1 MSPNR
6 LPAIA
11 FRWAI
16 SAVFTLWVFG
26 PNAQAQ
32 SAGTAI
38 NGVYNGTYT
47 CAIGART
54 LKLSL
59 LASGNGS
66 LTGVFTFYLPPT
78 SRTEAFSYSLNGTF
92 DAASGKFK
100 LNPVKWETPPPG
112 GYVMVGMDGAFDP
125 RSGQVAGKITNG
137 SCGAFQATR
146 DQAASASNASVI
158 APQASAAG
166 TQATRQ
172 TNAQPAT
179 PRGQPSATAMTGVY
193 IGTYTCNGGP
203 SKLKVSLIGAPDDT
217 LAGFFIIDLPHDGP
231 RFTYKLTGRYAWG
244 IHQFV
249 LTSVAWGPEP
259 PAEYTMARLTGKYNP
274 GSDLLRGYVAS
285 SFCSDFWGERDKSE
299 SPESIA
305 AAMRTPPVSSPS
317 RPQAPAEP
325 SAAAI
330 KAALPPPAPPV
341 PKTAAPAEQ
350 PLPKT
355 VVPVAPPP
363 QNVALNKKPCDFIT
377 KSDAES
383 ILGATVEARRDGP
396 YECSFEEPGFT
407 SKAPKNKQ
415 VSLSVWYS
423 ASPDPGQYAVM
434 RKNIADH
441 KDAAAVMKE
450 VTDFADAAIWTWT
463 PGWGGSLDAFSRG
476 TIQVQITISGLPEDA
491 ALQNAKKLAAR
502 ALGGAGKTGYAYA
515 RPGTAP
521 APMPVQS
528 PASYG
533 AAWMGQDR
541 VIRGT
546 VSRVSV
552 RSGVRPYWLTIFF
565 KESPD
570 AAFVVCS
577 PSPDMFQETVGDL
590 YRLVGK
596 TLEVT
601 GQVEGSMC
609 AGKGASIRV
618 VDSQHYRVLGL
629 QAQAAGRV
637 AVRPVRDSAHTHVG
651 LDICNAGKVDLD
663 ALLVKQGGVA
673 STHLAPR
680 DCAHVYEENGAAPA
694 FVGFAF
700 ADSHGQWGTARRL
713 DLLPDFGIDVLT
725 RADRNV
731 SVRRGSKDVSAQL
744 QLLFRPRNPSCRQ
757 NIPYSA
763 RARLGFNATA
773 SQRAQAESE
782 DASRAETVCDSLD
795 YTLNAV
801 AYADTREV
809 TFEKKCFECPDTHAS
824 PEQRAAGRQAMGT
837 MSEISPLAGGIL
849 AGMAASGEEQELK
862 ESLEGPPE
870 FQRMNWNEMNHA
882 LAYVHGSGGRPVE
895 MPQYLIIRGT
905 VSRVDVS
912 PPGASEHWVDVYF
925 RESAEQASS
934 SYETSYGA
942 FNVCTSDAGIFED
955 MFGPDF
961 RSRMIGQVFEVEG
974 EYQRNYCKG
983 WKGSIRVSLAHQVH
997 AVGAPK

>member
-1 MSPNR
+1 MTPNR
-6 LPAIA
+6 LTAIA
-11 FRWAI
+11 FRWSI
-16 SAVFTLWVFG
+16 SAVFTLCVF
-26 PNAQAQ
+26 ASSLKAQ
-32 SAGTAI
+32 SAATTI
-38 NGVYNGTYT
+38 NGDYNGTYT
-47 CAIGART
+47 CAIGPRT

-59 LASGNGS
+59 FTSGNGS

-78 SRTEAFSYSLNGTF
+78 SHTQAFSYSLSGTF

-125 RSGQVAGKITNG
+125 GSGQVAGKITNG

-146 DQAASASNASVI
+146 DQAAGASNASVI

-179 PRGQPSATAMTGVY
+179 PRGQPSATSMTGVY

-203 SKLKVSLIGAPDDT
+203 SKLKVSLIGAADDT

-249 LTSVAWGPEP
+249 LTSVPWGPEP

-317 RPQAPAEP
+317 RSQAPAEP

-341 PKTAAPAEQ
+341 PKTAAPA
-350 PLPKT
+350 
-355 VVPVAPPP
+355 APPP
-363 QNVALNKKPCDFIT
+363 QNIALNKKPCDFVT

-396 YECSFEEPGFT
+396 YECSFVETGFT

-450 VTDFADAAIWTWT
+450 VTDFADKAIWTWT

-476 TIQVQITISGLPEDA
+476 TIQAQITISGLPEDA

-521 APMPVQS
+521 APMPAQS

-546 VSRVSV
+546 VSRVSA
-552 RSGVRPYWLTIFF
+552 RFGARPYWLTIFF

-577 PSPDMFQETVGDL
+577 PNPDMFQETVGDL

-601 GQVEGSMC
+601 GQVEGAMC
-609 AGKGASIRV
+609 AGNGKAASIRV
-618 VDSQHYRVLGL
+618 VDSQHYRVEGL
-629 QAQAAGRV
+629 QPLATGHV
-637 AVRPVRDSAHTHVG
+637 AVRPVRDSAHPYAG

-673 STHLAPR
+673 STHIAPR
-680 DCAHVYEENGAAPA
+680 DCAHVYEENGATPAYVGLA
-694 FVGFAF
+694 FVDAR
-700 ADSHGQWGTARRL
+700 GQWGAARRQ
-713 DLLPDFGIDVLT
+713 DLLPDFGVGVLT
-725 RADRNV
+725 RANQSVPVRHGNTTV
-731 SVRRGSKDVSAQL
+731 SVPM
-744 QLLFRPRNPSCRQ
+744 QLLFQPRVPKCTTPR
-757 NIPYSA
+757 SA
-763 RARLGFNATA
+763 TEELPAFAT
-773 SQRAQAESE
+773 
-782 DASRAETVCDSLD
+782 RAERDRAASSDRMYPAKTSCDSFD

-801 AYADTREV
+801 AYPDTREV
-809 TFEKKCFECPDTHAS
+809 AFEKKCFECPPAPALTELTKQQMIGTISRIS
-824 PEQRAAGRQAMGT
+824 PEAGRIMG
-837 MSEISPLAGGIL
+837 G
-849 AGMAASGEEQELK
+849 AAAQDEEQALK

-870 FQRMNWNEMNHA
+870 FQRMNWNEMNLA
-882 LAYVHGSGGRPVE
+882 LAHVHGSGGRPAE
-895 MPQYLIIRGT
+895 MPEYLIIRGT

-912 PPGASEHWVDVYF
+912 PPGASEHWVNVYF
-925 RESAEQASS
+925 RESPEQASTS
-934 SYETSYGA
+934 RETVYGA
-942 FNVCTSDAGIFED
+942 FNACASDADIFED

-961 RSRMIGQVFEVEG
+961 RSRMIGQVLEVQG

-997 AVGAPK
+997 PVGAAR

>member
-1 MSPNR
+1 MTPNR
-6 LPAIA
+6 LAAIA
-11 FRWAI
+11 FQCLI
-16 SAVFTLWVFG
+16 SAVFTLCLFA

-32 SAGTAI
+32 SAATAI

-47 CAIGART
+47 CAAGPRT

-59 LASGNGS
+59 LAPGNGS
-66 LTGVFTFYLPPT
+66 LTGVFTFYLPPA
-78 SRTEAFSYSLNGTF
+78 SHTEAFSYSLSGTLE
-92 DAASGKFK
+92 AASGKFK
-100 LNPVKWETPPPG
+100 LNPVKWDTPPPG

-125 RSGQVAGKITNG
+125 GTGQVTGKITNG

-146 DQAASASNASVI
+146 DQAESTNMTSII

-166 TQATRQ
+166 TQVTRQ
-172 TNAQPAT
+172 TN
-179 PRGQPSATAMTGVY
+179 
-193 IGTYTCNGGP
+193 P
-203 SKLKVSLIGAPDDT
+203 SKLKISLIGAPDDT
-217 LAGFFIIDLPHDGP
+217 LAGFFIIDLPYDGP

-244 IHQFV
+244 IHEFR
-249 LTSVAWGPEP
+249 LDSVPWGPEA
-259 PAEYTMARLTGKYNP
+259 PANHSMAQLSGKFIP
-274 GSDLLRGYVAS
+274 GSDLLRGNVAS
-285 SFCSDFWGERDKSE
+285 AFCSDFWGKRDKSE

-305 AAMRTPPVSSPS
+305 AALRTPPVPSPS
-317 RPQAPAEP
+317 RPQPAEP
-325 SAAAI
+325 TTAEI
-330 KAALPPPAPPV
+330 KAALPPP
-341 PKTAAPAEQ
+341 
-350 PLPKT
+350 
-355 VVPVAPPP
+355 
-363 QNVALNKKPCDFIT
+363 QNAALNQKPCNFLT
-377 KSDAES
+377 KADAES
-383 ILGATVEARRDGP
+383 ILGQSVVQRSDSNYDCWYVQDGFAGGTGANNKQIQLSIPRTTSPNADAVNKARAGIASDRTMSATVSRDV
-396 YECSFEEPGFT
+396 
-407 SKAPKNKQ
+407 A
-415 VSLSVWYS
+415 
-423 ASPDPGQYAVM
+423 
-434 RKNIADH
+434 
-441 KDAAAVMKE
+441 
-450 VTDFADAAIWTWT
+450 DFADAAIWSWT
-463 PGWGGSLDAFSRG
+463 PRWGSFVAFKGG
-476 TIQVQITISGLPEDA
+476 TIEVDVIIAGIDEAA

-552 RSGVRPYWLTIFF
+552 RSGARPYWLTIFF

-577 PSPDMFQETVGDL
+577 PYPDMFQETVGDL

-618 VDSQHYRVLGL
+618 VDSQHYRVQGL
-629 QAQAAGRV
+629 QPQATGRV

-663 ALLVKQGGVA
+663 ALLMKQGGVA
-673 STHLAPR
+673 STHIAPR
-680 DCAHVYEENGAAPA
+680 DCAHVYEENGATPA

-725 RADRNV
+725 RANRNV

-744 QLLFRPRNPSCRQ
+744 QLLFRPRNPTCST
-757 NIPYSA
+757 PSPSHSA
-763 RARLGFNATA
+763 QDLPRNATGLERSLAELNDANARRLGLDK
-773 SQRAQAESE
+773 SSC
-782 DASRAETVCDSLD
+782 ETLD
-795 YTLNAV
+795 YGLNVV
-801 AYADTREV
+801 AYPDTREV
-809 TFEKKCFECPDTHAS
+809 TFEKKCFECPAAHAS

-837 MSEISPLAGGIL
+837 MSRISPLAGGIL
-849 AGMAASGEEQELK
+849 AGAAASGEEQGLK

-870 FQRMNWNEMNHA
+870 FQRMNWNEMNLA
-882 LAYVHGSGGRPVE
+882 LAKVRPSGGRPAE

-905 VSRVDVS
+905 VSRVEVS
-912 PPGASEHWVDVYF
+912 PPGASEHWVNVYF
-925 RESAEQASS
+925 RESPEQESTS
-934 SYETSYGA
+934 FETSYGA
-942 FNVCTSDAGIFED
+942 FNVCASDAGIFED

-961 RSRMIGQVFEVEG
+961 RSRMIGQVLEVEG
-974 EYQRNYCKG
+974 EFQRNYCKG
-983 WKGSIRVSLAHQVH
+983 WKGSIRVTLARQLH
-997 AVGAPK
+997 AVGVAK

>member
-1 MSPNR
+1 MKSK
-6 LPAIA
+6 A
-11 FRWAI
+11 FWLV
-16 SAVFTLWVFG
+16 SLCVLFTLRLFA

-32 SAGTAI
+32 SAATAI
-38 NGVYNGTYT
+38 NGVYNGTYM
-47 CAIGART
+47 CAIGPRT

-78 SRTEAFSYSLNGTF
+78 SHTEAFSYSLNGTF

-125 RSGQVAGKITNG
+125 GTGQVAGKITSG

-146 DQAASASNASVI
+146 DQAESGNIASVI
-158 APQASAAG
+158 APQKVEKAAG
-166 TQATRQ
+166 A
-172 TNAQPAT
+172 AQP
-179 PRGQPSATAMTGVY
+179 
-193 IGTYTCNGGP
+193 
-203 SKLKVSLIGAPDDT
+203 L
-217 LAGFFIIDLPHDGP
+217 
-231 RFTYKLTGRYAWG
+231 
-244 IHQFV
+244 
-249 LTSVAWGPEP
+249 
-259 PAEYTMARLTGKYNP
+259 
-274 GSDLLRGYVAS
+274 
-285 SFCSDFWGERDKSE
+285 
-299 SPESIA
+299 
-305 AAMRTPPVSSPS
+305 
-317 RPQAPAEP
+317 
-325 SAAAI
+325 
-330 KAALPPPAPPV
+330 
-341 PKTAAPAEQ
+341 PKTAAPAPQSQATSITGVYNGTYTCARGTANLKLSIIAAPDGSLTGLFTLDDLPSNPVSRSTYTLNGRYAWGAHHFSIMPVALISPAPPDYSMPQLTGNYNPGSDMISGRGYNLACDFHATRDKTESANIESVMAEQRNPPTKQQASTQPPQ

-355 VVPVAPPP
+355 VVPAAPPP
-363 QNVALNKKPCDFIT
+363 QNAALNQKPCNFLT
-377 KSDAES
+377 KAEAES
-383 ILGATVEARRDGP
+383 ILGKSVVQRTDSD
-396 YECSFEEPGFT
+396 YECWFVQNAFAGGTRANNKQIDLSIWRSP
-407 SKAPKNKQ
+407 APK
-415 VSLSVWYS
+415 
-423 ASPDPGQYAVM
+423 PDDVNSRRVGIAGNRGMAGIAV
-434 RKNIADH
+434 RDVA
-441 KDAAAVMKE
+441 
-450 VTDFADAAIWTWT
+450 DFADAALWSWT
-463 PGWGGSLDAFSRG
+463 PRWGRLNAFKGG
-476 TIQVQITISGLPEDA
+476 TSEVEVTIGGIDEAA

-521 APMPVQS
+521 APLPVQS

-533 AAWMGQDR
+533 AAWMGQSR

-552 RSGVRPYWLTIFF
+552 KFGVRPQWLTIFF

-577 PSPDMFQETVGDL
+577 PYPDMFQETVGDL

-601 GQVEGSMC
+601 GEVEGSMC
-609 AGKGASIRV
+609 AGKAGSIRV
-618 VDSQHYRVLGL
+618 LESKAYRVLGL

-637 AVRPVRDSAHTHVG
+637 AVRPVRDSVDTYVG
-651 LDICNAGKVDLD
+651 LDICNAGEVDLD
-663 ALLVKQGGVA
+663 ALLAKQGGVA

-680 DCAHVYEENGAAPA
+680 DCAHVYEENGATPA

-700 ADSHGQWGTARRL
+700 ADSHEQWGTARRL

-725 RADRNV
+725 RADRNA

-744 QLLFRPRNPSCRQ
+744 QLLFRPPVPKCTTPRSEMEKLSVFASSAERERAASFDRMNP
-757 NIPYSA
+757 PK
-763 RARLGFNATA
+763 
-773 SQRAQAESE
+773 
-782 DASRAETVCDSLD
+782 TVCDSFD

-801 AYADTREV
+801 AYPDTREV

-824 PEQRAAGRQAMGT
+824 PEQRAAEQQGMGT
-837 MSEISPLAGGIL
+837 MSKISPLAGGIL

-882 LAYVHGSGGRPVE
+882 LAYVHGSGGRPAE
-895 MPQYLIIRGT
+895 MPQYLITRGT

-934 SYETSYGA
+934 VYETSYGA

-961 RSRMIGQVFEVEG
+961 RSRMIGQVLEVKG

-983 WKGSIRVSLAHQVH
+983 WKGSIRVSLARQVH
-997 AVGAPK
+997 AVGAPPR

>member
-1 MSPNR
+1 MTPNR
-6 LPAIA
+6 LTA
-11 FRWAI
+11 FALRCSF
-16 SAVFTLWVFG
+16 SAVSVFWLFA
-26 PNAQAQ
+26 PKAQAQ
-32 SAGTAI
+32 SAANAI
-38 NGVYNGTYT
+38 NGDYNGTYT
-47 CAIGART
+47 CAIGPRT

-59 LASGNGS
+59 LTSGNGS

-78 SRTEAFSYSLNGTF
+78 SHTQAFSYSLNGTF

-112 GYVMVGMDGAFDP
+112 GYVMVGMDGSFDP

-158 APQASAAG
+158 ALQASAAG

-172 TNAQPAT
+172 TNAQPAP
-179 PRGQPSATAMTGVY
+179 PRGQPSATSMTGVY

-203 SKLKVSLIGAPDDT
+203 SKLKVSLIGAPDDS

-249 LTSVAWGPEP
+249 LTSVPWGPEP

-325 SAAAI
+325 GAAAT

-341 PKTAAPAEQ
+341 PKT
-350 PLPKT
+350 
-355 VVPVAPPP
+355 VVPAAPPP
-363 QNVALNKKPCDFIT
+363 QNIALNKKPCDFIT

-423 ASPDPGQYAVM
+423 ASPNPGQYAVM

-476 TIQVQITISGLPEDA
+476 TIQAQITISGLPEDA
-491 ALQNAKKLAAR
+491 AQQNAKKLAAR

-521 APMPVQS
+521 APMPAQS

-546 VSRVSV
+546 VSRVSA
-552 RSGVRPYWLTIFF
+552 RFGARPYWLTIFF

-577 PSPDMFQETVGDL
+577 PYPDMLQETVGDL

-601 GQVEGSMC
+601 GQVEGAMC
-609 AGKGASIRV
+609 AGNGKAASIRV
-618 VDSQHYRVLGL
+618 VDSQHYRVEGL
-629 QAQAAGRV
+629 QPATGRV
-637 AVRPVRDSAHTHVG
+637 AVRPLRDSAHPYAG
-651 LDICNAGKVDLD
+651 LDICNGGKVDLD
-663 ALLVKQGGVA
+663 ALLVKQAGVA

-680 DCAHVYEENGAAPA
+680 DCAHVYEENGAGSA

-731 SVRRGSKDVSAQL
+731 SVQRGSKDVSARL
-744 QLLFRPRNPSCRQ
+744 QLLFRPPVPKCTTPR
-757 NIPYSA
+757 SA
-763 RARLGFNATA
+763 TEELPAFAT
-773 SQRAQAESE
+773 
-782 DASRAETVCDSLD
+782 RAERDRAASSDRMNPPKTSCDRFD

-801 AYADTREV
+801 AYPDTREV
-809 TFEKKCFECPDTHAS
+809 TFEKKCFECPPAHAS
-824 PEQRAAGRQAMGT
+824 PEQRAAERRAMET
-837 MSEISPLAGGIL
+837 MSRISPLAGGIL
-849 AGMAASGEEQELK
+849 AGAAAGGEEQELK

-870 FQRMNWNEMNHA
+870 FQRMNWSEMNLA
-882 LAYVHGSGGRPVE
+882 LANVRPSGGRPAE

-912 PPGASEHWVDVYF
+912 PPGASEHWVNVYF
-925 RESAEQASS
+925 GESPDQASTS
-934 SYETSYGA
+934 RETVYGA
-942 FNVCTSDAGIFED
+942 FNACASDADIFED

-961 RSRMIGQVFEVEG
+961 RSRMIGQVLEVQG

-983 WKGSIRVSLAHQVH
+983 WKGSIRISLAHQVH
-997 AVGAPK
+997 PVGAAR

>member
-1 MSPNR
+1 MKSK
-6 LPAIA
+6 A
-11 FRWAI
+11 FWLI
-16 SAVFTLWVFG
+16 SLCVLFTLRLFA

-32 SAGTAI
+32 SAATAI

-47 CAIGART
+47 CAIGPRT

-66 LTGVFTFYLPPT
+66 LTGVFTFYLPP
-78 SRTEAFSYSLNGTF
+78 SSHTEAFSYSLNGTF

-100 LNPVKWETPPPG
+100 LNPVKWETSPPG
-112 GYVMVGMDGAFDP
+112 SYAMVGMDGAFDP
-125 RSGQVAGKITNG
+125 GSGQVAGKITYG
-137 SCGAFQATR
+137 SCDTFQATR
-146 DQAASASNASVI
+146 DQAASANVASVI

-179 PRGQPSATAMTGVY
+179 PRGQPSATSMTGVY

-217 LAGFFIIDLPHDGP
+217 LAGFFTIDLPYDGP

-244 IHQFV
+244 THQFL
-249 LTSVAWGPEP
+249 LTSVPWGPEP
-259 PAEYTMARLTGKYNP
+259 PAEYTMAQLTGKYYP
-274 GSDLLRGYVAS
+274 GSDMIGGNVDSQSCR
-285 SFCSDFWGERDKSE
+285 DFHATRSKSE
-299 SPESIA
+299 SPETIA
-305 AAMRTPPVSSPS
+305 ATMRTPPVPSPS
-317 RPQAPAEP
+317 RPQATAEP
-325 SAAAI
+325 NAAEI
-330 KAALPPPAPPV
+330 KAALPPPAPPNGLLL
-341 PKTAAPAEQ
+341 ASALPAQSE
-350 PLPKT
+350 
-355 VVPVAPPP
+355 
-363 QNVALNKKPCDFIT
+363 KPCNFLT
-377 KSDAES
+377 KAEAES
-383 ILGATVEARRDGP
+383 ILGESVVLRRDIDSDCWFVQNAFAGGTGANNRQISLSIWHFP
-396 YECSFEEPGFT
+396 
-407 SKAPKNKQ
+407 APK
-415 VSLSVWYS
+415 
-423 ASPDPGQYAVM
+423 PDDVNSRRAG
-434 RKNIADH
+434 IAGNRGM
-441 KDAAAVMKE
+441 AG
-450 VTDFADAAIWTWT
+450 VTVRDVADFADAALWSWT
-463 PGWGGSLDAFSRG
+463 PRWGRLNAFKGG
-476 TIQVQITISGLPEDA
+476 TSEVEVTIGGIDEAA

-521 APMPVQS
+521 APMPVHS

-533 AAWMGQDR
+533 AAWMGQSR

-552 RSGVRPYWLTIFF
+552 KFGVRPQWLTIFF

-577 PSPDMFQETVGDL
+577 PYPDMFQETVGDL

-601 GQVEGSMC
+601 GEVEGSMC
-609 AGKGASIRV
+609 AGKAGSIRV
-618 VDSQHYRVLGL
+618 LESKAYRVLGL

-637 AVRPVRDSAHTHVG
+637 AVRPVRDSADAYVG
-651 LDICNAGKVDLD
+651 LDICNAGEVDLD
-663 ALLVKQGGVA
+663 ALLAKQGGVA
-673 STHLAPR
+673 SMHLAPR
-680 DCAHVYEENGAAPA
+680 DCAHVYEENGATPA

-713 DLLPDFGIDVLT
+713 DLLPDFGSDVLT

-744 QLLFRPRNPSCRQ
+744 QLLFRPPVPKCTTPRSETEKLSVFASSAERERAASVDRMNP
-757 NIPYSA
+757 PKT
-763 RARLGFNATA
+763 F
-773 SQRAQAESE
+773 
-782 DASRAETVCDSLD
+782 CDSFD

-801 AYADTREV
+801 AYPDTREV

-824 PEQRAAGRQAMGT
+824 PEQRAAEQQGMGT
-837 MSEISPLAGGIL
+837 ISRISPLAGGIL

-882 LAYVHGSGGRPVE
+882 LAYVHGSGGRPAE
-895 MPQYLIIRGT
+895 MPQHLIIRGT

-912 PPGASEHWVDVYF
+912 PRGASEHWVDVYF
-925 RESAEQASS
+925 RESSEQAST

-942 FNVCTSDAGIFED
+942 FNVCASDAGIFED

-961 RSRMIGQVFEVEG
+961 RSRMIGQVLEVRG

-983 WKGSIRVSLAHQVH
+983 WKGSIRVSLTHQVH
-997 AVGAPK
+997 AVGAPR

>member
-1 MSPNR
+1 MTPNR

-11 FRWAI
+11 FRWSI
-16 SAVFTLWVFG
+16 SAVFTLWLFA

-32 SAGTAI
+32 SAATAI

-47 CAIGART
+47 CAIGPRT

-78 SRTEAFSYSLNGTF
+78 SHTEAFSYSLNGMF

-125 RSGQVAGKITNG
+125 GTGQVAGKITYG

-146 DQAASASNASVI
+146 DQAASANVASRI
-158 APQASAAG
+158 ASQKAAG
-166 TQATRQ
+166 
-172 TNAQPAT
+172 
-179 PRGQPSATAMTGVY
+179 
-193 IGTYTCNGGP
+193 
-203 SKLKVSLIGAPDDT
+203 
-217 LAGFFIIDLPHDGP
+217 
-231 RFTYKLTGRYAWG
+231 
-244 IHQFV
+244 
-249 LTSVAWGPEP
+249 
-259 PAEYTMARLTGKYNP
+259 
-274 GSDLLRGYVAS
+274 
-285 SFCSDFWGERDKSE
+285 
-299 SPESIA
+299 
-305 AAMRTPPVSSPS
+305 
-317 RPQAPAEP
+317 
-325 SAAAI
+325 
-330 KAALPPPAPPV
+330 
-341 PKTAAPAEQ
+341 AEQ

-355 VVPVAPPP
+355 VVPAAPPP
-363 QNVALNKKPCDFIT
+363 QNVSLKKRACDFIT

-383 ILGATVEARRDGP
+383 ILGTPVVARGDGVFD
-396 YECSFEEPGFT
+396 CSFVETGFT
-407 SKAPKNKQ
+407 SKAPTNHQ
-415 VSLSVWYS
+415 VSVSVWYS
-423 ASPDPGQYAVM
+423 ASPDPSQYAVM
-434 RKNIADH
+434 RKNITDH

-463 PGWGGSLDAFSRG
+463 SGWGGSLDAFSRG

-533 AAWMGQDR
+533 ATWIRQNK
-541 VIRGT
+541 VVRGT

-552 RSGVRPYWLTIFF
+552 DFKGYPRWLTIFF

-577 PSPDMFQETVGDL
+577 PYPDMFQETVGDL

-601 GQVEGSMC
+601 GQVEDSMC
-609 AGKGASIRV
+609 AGKAASIRV
-618 VDSQHYRVLGL
+618 VDSQHYRVEGL
-629 QAQAAGRV
+629 QPLATGRV
-637 AVRPVRDSAHTHVG
+637 AVRPVRDSARPYVG

-673 STHLAPR
+673 STHIAPR
-680 DCAHVYEENGAAPA
+680 DCAHVYEENGATPA

-713 DLLPDFGIDVLT
+713 DLLPNFGIDVLT

-763 RARLGFNATA
+763 RARLPLNATA
-773 SQRAQAESE
+773 SQRAQADSE
-782 DASRAETVCDSLD
+782 DASRAETVCETLD
-795 YTLNAV
+795 YGLNV
-801 AYADTREV
+801 AAYPDTREV
-809 TFEKKCFECPDTHAS
+809 TFEKKCFECPDAHAS
-824 PEQRAAGRQAMGT
+824 PEQRAGEQRALTT
-837 MSEISPLAGGIL
+837 MSKISPLAGGIL
-849 AGMAASGEEQELK
+849 AGAAARGEEQELK

-870 FQRMNWNEMNHA
+870 FQRMNWNEMSLA
-882 LAYVHGSGGRPVE
+882 LAHVHGSGGRPAE

-912 PPGASEHWVDVYF
+912 PPEASEHWVNVYF
-925 RESAEQASS
+925 RESPEQASTS
-934 SYETSYGA
+934 HETVYGA
-942 FNVCTSDAGIFED
+942 FNVCTSNAEIFED

-961 RSRMIGQVFEVEG
+961 RSRMLGQVLEVEG
-974 EYQRNYCKG
+974 EYQRSYCKG
-983 WKGSIRVSLAHQVH
+983 WKGSIRVTLARQLH
-997 AVGAPK
+997 AVGAAR